1 MVKNA
6 PIYETNFVFATL
18 MPLASSRPNAS
29 QQSNENVRRMSQIE
43 KGTAS
48 KRTASPIHAR
58 KSSIDMPVAGMF
70 FLSLSLTVFQSSCT
84 LTLSVSNCIY
94 VLHILPTL
102 H

>member
-18 MPLASSRPNAS
+18 MPLASSRSNAS
-29 QQSNENVRRMSQIE
+29 QQSNENVQRINQIE

-48 KRTASPIHAR
+48 KRAASPIHAR

-70 FLSLSLTVFQSSCT
+70 FFSLS
-84 LTLSVSNCIY
+84 
-94 VLHILPTL
+94 
-102 H
+102 

>member
-18 MPLASSRPNAS
+18 MSVASSRSNAS
-29 QQSNENVRRMSQIE
+29 QQSNGNVRRISQIE

-58 KSSIDMPVAGMF
+58 KSSTDMPVPGMF
-70 FLSLSLTVFQSSCT
+70 FSVCLSLSLN
-84 LTLSVSNCIY
+84 VSK
-94 VLHILPTL
+94 
-102 H
+102 